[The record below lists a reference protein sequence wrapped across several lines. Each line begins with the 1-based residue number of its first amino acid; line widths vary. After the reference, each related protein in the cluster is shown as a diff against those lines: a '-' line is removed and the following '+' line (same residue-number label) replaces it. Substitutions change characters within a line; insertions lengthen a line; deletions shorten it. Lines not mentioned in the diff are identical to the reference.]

1 MFGCKQQILGRDIVH
16 DIGITFK
23 LARDISRRRR
33 LGNEDTAEGSE
44 GTWGFA
50 MKPGCVRPKEGD
62 GDCGAGSGDSSTPKD
77 TDTTD
82 AGEKSFA
89 LIASFLALFA
99 I

>member
-1 MFGCKQQILGRDIVH
+1 
-16 DIGITFK
+16 
-23 LARDISRRRR
+23 
-33 LGNEDTAEGSE
+33 
-44 GTWGFA
+44 

-62 GDCGAGSGDSSTPKD
+62 GDCGAGGGSTSTPSG
-77 TDTTD
+77 TDTD

>member
-23 LARDISRRRR
+23 LARDIGRRRR
-33 LGNEDTAEGSE
+33 LGNEETAKDAE

-62 GDCGAGSGDSSTPKD
+62 GDCGAGGGSSTPGSGS
-77 TDTTD
+77 TDD

>member
-1 MFGCKQQILGRDIVH
+1 
-16 DIGITFK
+16 
-23 LARDISRRRR
+23 
-33 LGNEDTAEGSE
+33 
-44 GTWGFA
+44 

-62 GDCGAGSGDSSTPKD
+62 GDCGAGGGSSTPGSGS
-77 TDTTD
+77 TDD